1 MENHAMPNP
10 PRFEVKT
17 LGARIRGE
25 GIAGIIGAIAALF
38 LLLLFSPILVSWI
51 SLAITRLGSL

>member
-1 MENHAMPNP
+1 MPTP

-25 GIAGIIGAIAALF
+25 GIAGIIGAIIALF
-38 LLLLFSPILVSWI
+38 LLLLVSPILMSWVS
-51 SLAITRLGSL
+51 SAIIRLGSF